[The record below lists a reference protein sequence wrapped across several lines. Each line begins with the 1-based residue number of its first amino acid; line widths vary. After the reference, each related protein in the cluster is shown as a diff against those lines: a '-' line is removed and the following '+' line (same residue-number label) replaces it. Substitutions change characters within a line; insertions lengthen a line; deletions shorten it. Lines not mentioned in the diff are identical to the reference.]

1 VWVFAV
7 AEMVKV
13 VLYITRF
20 VIELV

>member
-1 VWVFAV
+1 VWVFVV

-20 VIELV
+20 VIKLV